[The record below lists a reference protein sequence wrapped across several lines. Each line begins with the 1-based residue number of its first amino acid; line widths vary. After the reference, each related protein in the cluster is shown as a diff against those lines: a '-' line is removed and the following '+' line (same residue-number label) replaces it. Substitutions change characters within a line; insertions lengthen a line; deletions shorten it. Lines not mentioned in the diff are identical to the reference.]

1 MRDTYARIRTAALL
15 LWLAFGLGAPPKVQG
30 QVIRGMVR
38 DTESGEPVSLAYVG
52 LLAPGRELVVAT
64 LADVDGAFSVRA
76 PEEGAY
82 FLYVTRTGYQALLD
96 GLFELGDDGLI
107 ELEVGVRPAPLPI
120 APVAVEIAS
129 TGRDLSAVGFY
140 ERRELGLGHFL
151 GREEIERV
159 GVGDLTDA
167 FVGIPGL
174 RVVTPVTSLV
184 APTGVMNPEILVQRG
199 GAFCS
204 PTLFVD
210 GSVVA
215 LGARSRGSRESEVRP
230 GDFVDPSEVEAVEI
244 YTRPADTPPQ
254 FESASGCGVLLVWT
268 RNR

>member
-1 MRDTYARIRTAALL
+1 MVMALWVAS
-15 LWLAFGLGAPPKVQG
+15 WLGSASEVQG
-30 QVIRGMVR
+30 QTIRGRVL
-38 DTESGEPVSLAYVG
+38 DTESGEPVALAYVG

-64 LADVDGAFSVRA
+64 LADVDGDFSVRA
-76 PEEGAY
+76 PEDGSY
-82 FLYVTRTGYQALLD
+82 FLYVARTGYQTLLD
-96 GLFELGDDGLI
+96 GLFELGDDGLF

-120 APVAVEIAS
+120 APVAVDVPS
-129 TGRDLSAVGFY
+129 TGRDLGAVGFY
-140 ERRELGLGHFL
+140 ERRDLGLGHFL

-167 FVGIPGL
+167 FIGIPGL

-184 APTGVMNPEILVQRG
+184 VPTGVMNPEILVRR
-199 GAFCS
+199 AAAYCS

-210 GSVVA
+210 GAVVA
-215 LGARSRGSRESEVRP
+215 LGARSRRSRGTEVRP
-230 GDFVDPSEVEAVEI
+230 GDFVDPSDVEAVEI

-254 FESASGCGVLLVWT
+254 FESASGCGVVLIWT